1 MIRSKNSE
9 DQCQASRDATNFAE
23 VRISFPEICNP
34 TLPCEPE
41 VESCKEEHSNNSSES
56 PREKGSL
63 WGWGQLCKQRGSV
76 IDRSKHS
83 SSDIELVSPGP
94 SQTTTATLTIDKRS
108 DCEVEHLGDC
118 HDDPQHHEGHHHHHH
133 SHNIDK
139 STSIA
144 TVAWMVIVGDGFHNF
159 SDGLAVGAA
168 FSASLTSGLTTAI
181 AVFCHEL
188 PHELGKVKV
197 WMTSYFEF

>member
-1 MIRSKNSE
+1 M
-9 DQCQASRDATNFAE
+9 
-23 VRISFPEICNP
+23 
-34 TLPCEPE
+34 LPCELE
-41 VESCKEEHSNNSSES
+41 VECCKEEHLRNSSES
-56 PREKGSL
+56 PPEKGSL
-63 WGWGQLCKQRGSV
+63 SEWAQHCKQRGSGS
-76 IDRSKHS
+76 DRSKHS
-83 SSDIELVSPGP
+83 FSDIELVSPGP
-94 SQTTTATLTIDKRS
+94 SETTTATLTSDKRGN
-108 DCEVEHLGDC
+108 CEVEHLGDC
-118 HDDPQHHEGHHHHHH
+118 HDDPQHHADHHHHHH

-168 FSASLTSGLTTAI
+168 FSVSLTSGLTTAV

-197 WMTSYFEF
+197 